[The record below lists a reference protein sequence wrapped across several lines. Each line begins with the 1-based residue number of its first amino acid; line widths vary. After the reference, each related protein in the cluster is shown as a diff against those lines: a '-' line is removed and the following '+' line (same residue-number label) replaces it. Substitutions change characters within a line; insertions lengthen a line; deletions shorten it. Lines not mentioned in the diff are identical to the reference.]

1 MLRHT
6 MKIWIFVLVAFLS
19 WGPVQA
25 ATANHNPTRT
35 ERIEPPLPP
44 EIQHMVNRV
53 EEIRKMDYTALSKQ
67 ERKNLKQELRAI
79 KHEFKAIQGIYFSIG
94 ALIIII
100 LLLILIL

>member
-1 MLRHT
+1 L
-6 MKIWIFVLVAFLS
+6 
-19 WGPVQA
+19 GPVQA
-25 ATANHNPTRT
+25 SDTNNKPIRT

-44 EIQHMVNRV
+44 EIQQMVNRV
-53 EEIRKMDYTALSKQ
+53 EEIRTMDFTALSKQ

-79 KHEFKAIQGIYFSIG
+79 KQEFKAIQGIYLSIG